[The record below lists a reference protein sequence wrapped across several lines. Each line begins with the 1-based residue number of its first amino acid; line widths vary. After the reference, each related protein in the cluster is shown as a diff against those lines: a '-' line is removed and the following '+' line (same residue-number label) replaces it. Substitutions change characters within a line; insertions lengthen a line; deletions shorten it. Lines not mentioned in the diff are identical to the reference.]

1 MADQTEPT
9 LPPVPV
15 TARSG
20 PKSTQRLG
28 LERTLVTTASSL
40 VAVLIAL
47 VICGI
52 ILQVTGKDAID
63 AYTKMFETGIEKN
76 KLLESLQRATPL
88 MLSAVAVAIGFK
100 MGMFNIGV
108 EGQYLFAALFA
119 SVIGA
124 QLDLPAPIHVAVIL
138 IVAMAFGALWAAIP
152 ALLKVKRNVNEV
164 IATIMLN
171 SIALAVIQWLF
182 DTWFRDDSKSDLNVK
197 TKLIPESGWMPDIV
211 DGRLSG
217 MFVIAVVVVFVYWLV
232 VFKSRFGF
240 RLRASGL
247 NPVAAR
253 TAGIASSKMIV
264 AAMLMSGAI
273 AGLVGM
279 PSVLGEIHAYGQG
292 IPDQLGFNGI
302 AVALLGRNHPI
313 GIATAAFLFGFLN
326 STSAALQL
334 QKVPNSI
341 ILVIQAIIVLSVVI
355 VNEAVSRW
363 MDRRTAQRTAAAL
376 EHHHQPGAIAPAGVS
391 A

>member
-1 MADQTEPT
+1 MNTTANAPKA
-9 LPPVPV
+9 
-15 TARSG
+15 ARSSSRQG
-20 PKSTQRLG
+20 I
-28 LERTLVTTASSL
+28 ERALVTTASSL

-52 ILQVTGKDAID
+52 ILQVTGKDALD
-63 AYTKMFETGIEKN
+63 AYQKMFETGMEGN

-119 SVIGA
+119 AVIGA
-124 QLDLPAPIHVAVIL
+124 QLDLPGPLHVALIL
-138 IVAMAFGALWAAIP
+138 IVAMLFGGLWAAIP
-152 ALLKVKRNVNEV
+152 AVLKVKRNVNEV

-182 DTWFRDDSKSDLNVK
+182 DTWFRDDSISDLNVK

-217 MFVIAVVVVFVYWLV
+217 MFVIAVVVVAVYWIV

-264 AAMLMSGAI
+264 AAMLMSGAV

-292 IPDQLGFNGI
+292 IPDGLGFNGI
-302 AVALLGRNHPI
+302 AVALLGRNHPA

-363 MDRRTAQRTAAAL
+363 MDRRTAQKTAAAL
-376 EHHHQPGAIAPAGVS
+376 EHHHAPATAG
-391 A
+391 AAA

>member
-1 MADQTEPT
+1 MTDQSEPKFAVST
-9 LPPVPV
+9 RIRKINE
-15 TARSG
+15 RSA
-20 PKSTQRLG
+20 QRQG
-28 LERTLVTTASSL
+28 IERALVTTASSL

-52 ILQVTGKDAID
+52 ILQITGKDAID
-63 AYTKMFETGIEKN
+63 AYTKMFETGMEGN

-108 EGQYLFAALFA
+108 EGQYLFAALMGA
-119 SVIGA
+119 VIGA
-124 QLDLPAPIHVAVIL
+124 ELDLPAPLHVAVIL
-138 IVAMAFGALWAAIP
+138 IVSMVFGALWAGIP

-182 DTWFRDDSKSDLNVK
+182 DTWFRDNSKSDLNVK
-197 TKLIPESGWMPDIV
+197 TKLIPESGWMPELV

-217 MFVIAVVVVFVYWLV
+217 MFIVAVVVVILYWLL
-232 VFKSRFGF
+232 VFRSRFGF

-247 NPVAAR
+247 NPIAAR
-253 TAGIASSKMIV
+253 TAGIPSARMIV
-264 AAMLMSGAI
+264 AAMLISGAV
-273 AGLVGM
+273 AGLIGLT
-279 PSVLGEIHAYGQG
+279 SVLGEIHAYGQG
-292 IPDQLGFNGI
+292 IPEGLGFNGI
-302 AVALLGRNHPI
+302 AVALLGRNHPV

-355 VNEAVSRW
+355 VNEAVNVW
-363 MDRRTAQRTAAAL
+363 MDRRTAQKTAAAL
-376 EHHHQPGAIAPAGVS
+376 EHHHRPGTATPAG
-391 A
+391 ATA